1 MTISIEQLN
10 ERKKQL
16 AEDFNT
22 VSKRIEDSEKELVTL
37 RNNRNA
43 LAGALQQVN
52 LFLQEEQPA
61 ETATKGKTNSGSS
74 KVDKEKGMPAAKQ
87 EALNIATSERRYE
100 WVIKKFDMVLV
111 GCLML
116 KKQRTKN
123 LN

>member
-10 ERKKQL
+10 KRKTQL

-61 ETATKGKTNSGSS
+61 EAKGKTNSGSS
-74 KVDKEKGMPAAKQ
+74 KVEKEKGMPAAKQ
-87 EALNIATSERRYE
+87 AALNIAT
-100 WVIKKFDMVLV
+100 
-111 GCLML
+111 
-116 KKQRTKN
+116 T
-123 LN
+123 

>member
-52 LFLQEEQPA
+52 LFIQEEQPA
-61 ETATKGKTNSGSS
+61 ETEAKGKTNSGSS
-74 KVDKEKGMPAAKQ
+74 KADKEKGMPAAKQ
-87 EALNIATSERRYE
+87 EALNIATS
-100 WVIKKFDMVLV
+100 
-111 GCLML
+111 
-116 KKQRTKN
+116 
-123 LN
+123 

>member
-1 MTISIEQLN
+1 MTISIEKLN

-52 LFLQEEQPA
+52 LFIQEEKPA
-61 ETATKGKTNSGSS
+61 EKEAKGKTNSKSS
-74 KVDKEKGMPAAKQ
+74 KADKEKGMPAAKQ
-87 EALNIATSERRYE
+87 EALNIATS
-100 WVIKKFDMVLV
+100 
-111 GCLML
+111 
-116 KKQRTKN
+116 
-123 LN
+123 